1 MTGIKVLS
9 FEDALAQSE
18 RLTSR
23 HLLLG
28 NGFSIACRPDI
39 FIYGKLFERADFKK
53 LSPAARK
60 AFDALG
66 TEDFEKIIKA
76 LRDAANLVPL
86 YKDVD
91 PTLASRLQADA
102 DGLKEVLVQ
111 TIADSH
117 PARPSDIA
125 DEEYAACR
133 AFLAP
138 FKIIYT
144 LNYDLLL
151 YWTKMHTLPNEQQDS
166 DDGFR
171 KPEDETDAPYVVWE
185 PGNSHQQNTW
195 FLHGAL
201 HLFDTGTELQ
211 KYTWVNTGIALI
223 DQIRDALNRG
233 YFPLFV
239 AEGGSSEKLE
249 RIRHS
254 DYLAKGYRSFESIG
268 GALFVLGH
276 SFAANDEHYLKRIER
291 GKIRE
296 LYVGLHGD
304 PASPSNQH
312 IVSRASRMQTVRPAK
327 RPLDVFYFDSGSAKV
342 WGR

>member
-9 FEDALAQSE
+9 FADALAQSE

-66 TEDFEKIIKA
+66 TEDFERIIKA
-76 LRDAANLVPL
+76 LRDAAKLVPL

-91 PTLASRLQADA
+91 PTLANRLQADA

-138 FKIIYT
+138 FKNIYT

-151 YWTKMHTLPNEQQDS
+151 YWTKMHTLPSEQQDS

-171 KPEDETDAPYVVWE
+171 KPEDEADAPYVVWE

-211 KYTWVNTGIALI
+211 KYTWVNTGVALI
-223 DQIRDALNRG
+223 DQIRDALSRG

-291 GKIRE
+291 GKTRE

-327 RPLDVFYFDSGSAKV
+327 RPLDVYYFDSRSAKV